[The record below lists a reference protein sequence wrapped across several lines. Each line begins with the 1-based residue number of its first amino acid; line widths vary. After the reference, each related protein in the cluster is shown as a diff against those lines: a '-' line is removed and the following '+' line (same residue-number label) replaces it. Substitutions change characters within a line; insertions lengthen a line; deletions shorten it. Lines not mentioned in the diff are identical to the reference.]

1 MKKIKLE
8 FRKEVISTLSGN
20 ELSKIQGGNTAFS
33 YNSCP
38 TVDGPC
44 GATNQCT
51 DQNSIQKKCFS
62 DLACGG
68 GSTDPVE
75 SRYTDAIPIVE
86 DSCGCATYERCETIF
101 TPCEVQL

>member
-20 ELSKIQGGNTAFS
+20 ELSKILGGNTAFS

-44 GATNQCT
+44 GATNKSEQKNCINI
-51 DQNSIQKKCFS
+51 QN
-62 DLACGG
+62 
-68 GSTDPVE
+68 
-75 SRYTDAIPIVE
+75 AI
-86 DSCGCATYERCETIF
+86 
-101 TPCEVQL
+101 LLK

>member
-20 ELSKIQGGNTAFS
+20 ELAKIQGGHTAFS

-38 TVDGPC
+38 TVDMLCAGSGEC
-44 GATNQCT
+44 SDQDSWQTKCLSDVYNTQTCDTNLCE
-51 DQNSIQKKCFS
+51 KPV
-62 DLACGG
+62 G
-68 GSTDPVE
+68 PVE
-75 SRYTDAIPIVE
+75 PG
-86 DSCGCATYERCETIF
+86 SCGCATYEGCETIF